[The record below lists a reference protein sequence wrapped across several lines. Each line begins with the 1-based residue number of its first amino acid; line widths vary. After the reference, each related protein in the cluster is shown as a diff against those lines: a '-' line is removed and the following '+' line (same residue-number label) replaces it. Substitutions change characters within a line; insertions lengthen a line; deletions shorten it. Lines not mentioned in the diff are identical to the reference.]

1 LPVVIQKQSVLNG
14 QGYTAYERVC
24 LLLFVRVG
32 TTMKVCSMKRPL
44 SYLIISLLTAIL
56 VASGCSIAP
65 ALRLVINCRNEKLQG
80 TPDTIAR
87 IEDIRIPGPAGE
99 IPLRI
104 YTPREGTTFPIFI
117 WLHGGGWT
125 FGELDC
131 FDALC
136 THVARNADCLVVSV
150 DYRLAPRHKFPAAVE
165 DSYAATVWTARN
177 ASQINGDP
185 SRIAI
190 GGGSAGG
197 NLAAVVC
204 LMARDKGGPPLI
216 FQLLAYPSTNIATLD
231 TDSYRTYAK
240 GYGLTRFHAKWFR
253 KQYLKDEKDGSNPYA
268 SPLLAPDLSNLP
280 PALVLTGE
288 YDVVRDDGEAYA
300 RRLRE
305 AGVQT
310 RLIRYAGKGHM
321 AYWTVAGETA
331 GVAVNQAVEE
341 LREAFERCEGDD

>member
-1 LPVVIQKQSVLNG
+1 MDRNVLHMNG
-14 QGYTAYERVC
+14 ITFYGSGGLIERMKRLLSHITIC
-24 LLLFVRVG
+24 LLTG
-32 TTMKVCSMKRPL
+32 
-44 SYLIISLLTAIL
+44 IIFSA
-56 VASGCSIAP
+56 GCSVAP
-65 ALRLVINCRNEKLQG
+65 ALRMVIDCRNDRLQG
-80 TPDTIAR
+80 TPGSLAR
-87 IEDIRIPGPAGE
+87 VEDMRIPGPAGE

-104 YTPREGTTFPIFI
+104 YTPREGNNLPILI

-125 FGELDC
+125 FGKLNC

-136 THVARNADCLVVSV
+136 SHFARHVDCVVVSV
-150 DYRLAPRHKFPAAVE
+150 DYRLAPKHKFPAAVD
-165 DSYAATVWTARN
+165 DSYAATVWTAQN
-177 ASQINGDP
+177 AARINGDF

-204 LMARDKGGPPLI
+204 LMARDRGGPHLI

-231 TDSYRTYAK
+231 TDSYRTFAK

-253 KQYLKDEKDGSNPYA
+253 RQYLKREEDGSNPYA
-268 SPLLAPDLSNLP
+268 SPLLAPDLGNVP

-300 RRLRE
+300 QRLRDE
-305 AGVQT
+305 GVEV

-321 AYWTVAGETA
+321 AYWTVAGNTA
-331 GVAVNQAVEE
+331 GVAVNQAVNALKEVFGE
-341 LREAFERCEGDD
+341 